1 MFSNR
6 YFFFK
11 ILVICLIFISFF
23 LGYFLRENSAG
34 GGLEF
39 YQLSWPIIQSLKSD
53 FLFTINN
60 YSSFGDGTIPFSHII
75 NAYLNPFSDVDTH
88 FQLSVTVIS
97 FVIFFI
103 FALILKKIFSNIEFI
118 DILLT
123 SSVILL
129 LPMFRTSAFWGK
141 NENYGWLFFI
151 LALYFFF
158 EIKKNIT
165 KVPENKDLLNVVL
178 FCFTSACALYARQS
192 LVFLPISYL
201 LYLFVNKADKK
212 IIITSIISFTVF
224 SIPGLILIFVWGDIY
239 GYGAKTLTPA
249 LLYLDGDWLLPK
261 NILKSFPIILSF
273 FGFYLLPIL
282 VIEFFNSATR
292 DFFNK
297 YYKSFVFAL
306 IIFIFLWQVNL
317 LDYLGNYIQ
326 AGGAILKLNY
336 LIQKNNFLLLLI
348 FSSLG
353 FSILIRFI
361 KEDTKNNIIMIL
373 PIIIIYGFRNANIQ
387 FQEYYEP
394 LVLITFFLAL
404 KTDLHK
410 IYFKNISLSH
420 VIFLSYFT
428 IYLIGSIYFKHFA
441 FDSYEKWKIFLS
453 TQ

>member
-1 MFSNR
+1 MILNKEVV
-6 YFFFK
+6 FK
-11 ILVICLIFISFF
+11 FVVICLVFISFF
-23 LGYFLRENSAG
+23 LGYVLRENSVG
-34 GGLEF
+34 GGPEF
-39 YQLSWPIIQSLKSD
+39 YELSWPIIQSFKED

-60 YSSFGDGTIPFSHII
+60 YATFGDGTIPFSHII
-75 NAYLNPFSDVDTH
+75 NAYLNPFSDIDTN

-97 FVIFFI
+97 FVIFCI
-103 FALILKKIFSNIEFI
+103 FTLILKKVFSDINFI

-129 LPMFRTSAFWGK
+129 LPFFRTSAFWGK
-141 NENYGWLFFI
+141 NENYGWLFFM

-239 GYGAKTLTPA
+239 GYGTKTLTPA
-249 LLYLDGDWLLPK
+249 LLYGDGDWLLPK

-317 LDYLGNYIQ
+317 LDYLGNYIR

>member
-1 MFSNR
+1 MNLNKEVLLK
-6 YFFFK
+6 FF
-11 ILVICLIFISFF
+11 VICLISVSFF
-23 LGYFLRENSAG
+23 LGYFLRENSVG
-34 GGLEF
+34 GGTEF
-39 YQLSWPIIQSLKSD
+39 YELSWPIIQSFKKD

-60 YSSFGDGTIPFSHII
+60 YATFNDGTIPFSHII
-75 NAYLNPFSDVDTH
+75 NAYLNPFSDIDTN

-97 FVIFFI
+97 FVIFCI
-103 FALILKKIFSNIEFI
+103 FTLILKKVFSDINFI

-129 LPMFRTSAFWGK
+129 LPFFRTSAFWGK

-178 FCFTSACALYARQS
+178 FCFTSACALYARQA

-239 GYGAKTLTPA
+239 GYSTKTLTPV
-249 LLYLDGDWLLPK
+249 LLYGDGDWLLPK

>member
-1 MFSNR
+1 
-6 YFFFK
+6 
-11 ILVICLIFISFF
+11 
-23 LGYFLRENSAG
+23 
-34 GGLEF
+34 
-39 YQLSWPIIQSLKSD
+39 
-53 FLFTINN
+53 
-60 YSSFGDGTIPFSHII
+60 
-75 NAYLNPFSDVDTH
+75 
-88 FQLSVTVIS
+88 
-97 FVIFFI
+97 
-103 FALILKKIFSNIEFI
+103 
-118 DILLT
+118 
-123 SSVILL
+123 
-129 LPMFRTSAFWGK
+129 
-141 NENYGWLFFI
+141 
-151 LALYFFF
+151 
-158 EIKKNIT
+158 
-165 KVPENKDLLNVVL
+165 
-178 FCFTSACALYARQS
+178 
-192 LVFLPISYL
+192 LPISYL

-239 GYGAKTLTPA
+239 GYGTRTLTPV
-249 LLYLDGDWLLPK
+249 LLYGDWLIPK
-261 NILKSFPIILSF
+261 HILKSFPIILSF

-306 IIFIFLWQVNL
+306 IIFTFLWQVNL

-441 FDSYEKWKIFLS
+441 FDSYEKWKIFLNF
-453 TQ
+453 